1 MAVWFGSEFDW
12 RRRAVQRVRRDGW
25 AVAAAAR
32 EVGRSRQWLH
42 KWLGRYD
49 ASGEG
54 GLKSLSRAPHR
65 RPTATPLA
73 VVARVLEV
81 RTQLEAHPFAN
92 RGAEAVRWELAAQD
106 YQPVP
111 SEATIDRV
119 LHRAGVTRRAA
130 ASARSPQRR
139 PLPSCTEP
147 GCWQQIDWVGPRFLS
162 RQVRFS
168 SLHLVDVGGG
178 GAAAAQYPD
187 ERLLRTVSFLTERAW
202 PTLSI
207 PLHLQT
213 DGAFVPQPPGPAVVP
228 FNSFVRCCLFFGVEV
243 IISPPQELGWQNW
256 VESFNGLWQAR
267 TIRRHTYSCP
277 EEVSADS
284 DRFIDYYLWHKPC
297 PRLRTTTHQTRF
309 PGQLI
314 ETRRHLLRFP
324 PDGFNTADH
333 LDHRGQLH
341 IPLARG
347 RLSYLCRVQ
356 PGGIIDV
363 ARAHFSVPAATTGLV
378 VCATILTGSR
388 RLVIR
393 HGGDIIATHPF
404 PIPEPTTDPYHP
416 PAPRGLFYFVDK

>member
-1 MAVWFGSEFDW
+1 MAEWLGSEFDR
-12 RRRAVQRVRRDGW
+12 RRRAVRRVCEDGVGV
-25 AVAAAAR
+25 AVAAG

-49 ASGEG
+49 AAGEV
-54 GLKSLSRAPHR
+54 GLEGLSRAPRR
-65 RPTATPLA
+65 RPTAIPAA

-92 RGAEAVRWELAAQD
+92 RGAEAVRYELVASD
-106 YQPVP
+106 YHPVP

-119 LHRAGVTRRAA
+119 LRRAGVTRRVPAGD
-130 ASARSPQRR
+130 RSPQRR

-147 GCWQQIDWVGPRFLS
+147 GRWQQIDWVGPRWLG
-162 RQVRFS
+162 RRIRFS

-213 DGAFVPQPPGPAVVP
+213 DGAFVPQTPGPVPVP
-228 FNSFVRCCLFFGVEV
+228 FNAFVRCCLFFGVEV
-243 IISPPQELGWQNW
+243 IVSPPEELGWQNW

-267 TIRRHTYSCP
+267 TIRRHTYPSL

-284 DRFIDYYLWHKPC
+284 DRFVDYYLWHKPS
-297 PRLRTTTHQTRF
+297 PRLRTTTHQTRL

-314 ETRRHLLRFP
+314 QTRRHLLRFP

-356 PGGIIDV
+356 PGGIIEV
-363 ARAHFSVPAATTGLV
+363 ARTRFPVPATTTGVV
-378 VCATILTGSR
+378 VCATIPTGSR
-388 RLVIR
+388 QLIIR
-393 HGGDIIATHPF
+393 HQGDIIATHPC
-404 PIPEPTTDPYHP
+404 PIEENTVAPYHP
-416 PAPRGLFYFVDK
+416 PAPRGLFHRINA